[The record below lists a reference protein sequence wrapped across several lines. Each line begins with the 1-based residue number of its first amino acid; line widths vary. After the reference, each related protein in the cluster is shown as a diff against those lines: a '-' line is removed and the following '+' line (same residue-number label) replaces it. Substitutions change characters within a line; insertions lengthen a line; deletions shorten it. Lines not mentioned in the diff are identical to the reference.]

1 MRARGLPPLAGSR
14 CRNEIFGWI
23 ACNSGKIVPKV
34 RIVADYCSSGYQLA
48 DPAARAHGEL
58 PVSDALLA
66 RLAAWND
73 RYEACDPQAYEDVGG
88 GCFDFVAF
96 AAEGLQI
103 ARAVKRALPQ
113 WTVTYWDEA
122 MDWYLSRDPRGY
134 KAGGCEYEV
143 GLDDASGKASGNRP

>member
-1 MRARGLPPLAGSR
+1 M
-14 CRNEIFGWI
+14 
-23 ACNSGKIVPKV
+23 PKV

-48 DPAARAHGEL
+48 DPVARAHGEL
-58 PVSDALLA
+58 PVPDALLA

-73 RYEACDPQAYEDVGG
+73 RYEACDPRAYEDVGG
-88 GCFDFVAF
+88 GRFDFVAF

-122 MDWYLSRDPRGY
+122 MDWYLARDPRTY
-134 KAGGCEYEV
+134 KAGGCEYEIR
-143 GLDDASGKASGNRP
+143 LDEGPGDVSGKCP